1 MKKTIVLYL
10 SLVLIAFASQAQ
22 SKDETA
28 VAEAVEQLKA
38 AMIKGD
44 KRALNAITNDQLNYG
59 HSSGIVEDKAAFV
72 DNLTNGNSVFKSIT
86 LTDQTITIVG
96 NTALVRHILTGET
109 ANKGQAGQVKIGVLL
124 TWIKEKGK
132 WVLLGRQAY
141 KVS

>member
-1 MKKTIVLYL
+1 MKKTIVLCL
-10 SLVLIAFASQAQ
+10 SMGLLAFASLAQ
-22 SKDETA
+22 TKEETA
-28 VAEAVEQLKA
+28 VAAAVEQLKT

-44 KRALNAITNDQLNYG
+44 KAALNAIANNQLNYG
-59 HSSGIVEDKAAFV
+59 HSSGLVEDKAAFV

-86 LTDQTITIVG
+86 LSEQTITIVG
-96 NTALVRHILTGET
+96 NTALVRHILSGET

>member
-1 MKKTIVLYL
+1 MKKTILL
-10 SLVLIAFASQAQ
+10 CLGLGLLAFSSMAQ

-28 VAEAVEQLKA
+28 VAAAVEELKT

-44 KRALNAITNDQLNYG
+44 KNALNALANDKLNYG
-59 HSSGIVEDKAAFV
+59 HSSGLVEDKAAFV

-86 LTDQTITIVG
+86 LQDQTITIVG
-96 NTALVRHILTGET
+96 NTALVRHILSGET